1 MIYSFDYDNSYSSG
15 PALPIVELQLQAIG
29 AETAPASHT
38 SVGTGTSRGQAVRL
52 TALIDS
58 GADATIIPLPYLE
71 QANIEQVGRAK
82 MRWGTH
88 ASSSYD
94 VYLATIQIGS
104 HTFFGVR
111 ILADKQGTEAI
122 LGRDVLNQMKII
134 LNGPAQVVEIP
145 ER

>member
-1 MIYSFDYDNSYSSG
+1 MIYSFDYDNSYSFG

-29 AETAPASHT
+29 AET
-38 SVGTGTSRGQAVRL
+38 AVRL

-71 QANIEQVGRAK
+71 QANIEQVGRAQ

-94 VYLATIQIGS
+94 VYLGTIQIGT
-104 HTFFGVR
+104 HTIFGVR
-111 ILADKQGTEAI
+111 ILAEKQGSEAV